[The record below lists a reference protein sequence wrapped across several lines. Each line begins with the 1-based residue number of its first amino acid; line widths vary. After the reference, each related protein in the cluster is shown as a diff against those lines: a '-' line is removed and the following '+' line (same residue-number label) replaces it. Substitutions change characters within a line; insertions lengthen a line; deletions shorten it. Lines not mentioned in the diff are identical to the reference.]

1 MPGKLA
7 SGKIDAGVSYKYMLL
22 HLLIY
27 VGASK
32 RKREN
37 VGARQDSADG
47 WTREDATFGAHHN
60 TVSLLCQIGLDRRTK
75 DIGWGNEIF
84 VLVGACC
91 RKIGYIA
98 IEVQKTHARSTTLSP
113 LVNPALLQTT
123 INSWI

>member
-60 TVSLLCQIGLDRRTK
+60 TVSLLCQIGLDRN
-75 DIGWGNEIF
+75 G
-84 VLVGACC
+84 
-91 RKIGYIA
+91 RKILGGA
-98 IEVQKTHARSTTLSP
+98 TRFLCS
-113 LVNPALLQTT
+113 
-123 INSWI
+123 